1 MRVVN
6 PVVRRLVEAGRAG
19 DELMVLH
26 FTGRRTGRS
35 YDVPVGVRV
44 VDGSLCVFTSSPW
57 RHNVR
62 SGGVVQVSRRGRR
75 ETLPVELVDDPH
87 EVTTILAR
95 LIEAHGP
102 AWARRAL
109 GIRIHVPR
117 NPTTAELQAMVE
129 ECGFSVLR
137 LGTDV
142 QD

>member
-1 MRVVN
+1 MRLVN
-6 PVVRRLVEAGRAG
+6 PLVRRLVAAGRAG

-26 FTGRRTGRS
+26 VTGRRTGRS
-35 YDVPVGVRV
+35 YDVPVGARE

-87 EVTTILAR
+87 EVARILAR
-95 LIEAHGP
+95 LIERNGP

-109 GIRIHVPR
+109 GVRVNVPR

-129 ECGFSVLR
+129 GCGFSVLR
-137 LGTDV
+137 LGD
-142 QD
+142 